1 MNADEHV
8 CFLVLPRSFSRFPTH
23 ESAAL
28 AECAQNLNASVVRC
42 SSMLPS
48 NDAELQA
55 MIPASSILV
64 LCLSSA
70 EALMLGGFAD
80 ISYATLLESAQRLCP
95 GRVALLFRGPDR
107 DAHSA
112 REFVD
117 SLAARGNRLPP
128 QYAAVFSAKLAFAA
142 DSEYAAFVAQLPAI
156 VTAAR
161 RNSAGRPRLVV
172 FERRPEEPIASPG
185 VIDCQ
190 VPLPPLSVGTFPP
203 WVFWIGAAALC
214 FAFLCWLFPLF
225 GEQRVTASAD
235 DVRAAKNSALYF

>member
-142 DSEYAAFVAQLPAI
+142 DSEYAAFVAQLPRLSLLLVAI
-156 VTAAR
+156 RPGVRAWWSSKDVLKSQLPHPGSLTAKCRCRRFLSAR
-161 RNSAGRPRLVV
+161 SRHGFFGLGCGSVFCVSLLVV
-172 FERRPEEPIASPG
+172 SI
-185 VIDCQ
+185 I
-190 VPLPPLSVGTFPP
+190 
-203 WVFWIGAAALC
+203 W
-214 FAFLCWLFPLF
+214 
-225 GEQRVTASAD
+225 
-235 DVRAAKNSALYF
+235 